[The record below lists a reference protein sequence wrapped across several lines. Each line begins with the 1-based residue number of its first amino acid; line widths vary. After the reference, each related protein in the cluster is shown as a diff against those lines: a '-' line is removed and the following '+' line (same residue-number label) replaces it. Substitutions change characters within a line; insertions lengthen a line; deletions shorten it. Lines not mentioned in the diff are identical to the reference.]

1 MREVTYLRDK
11 VKNRIETRQKMKG
24 HIIRHLE
31 REVERHT
38 DVLARATL
46 QEQEL
51 TQGRGTGR
59 PAGRRATFSQIN
71 NLINS
76 IQFRIKST

>member
-1 MREVTYLRDK
+1 MTYLRDK
-11 VKNRIETRQKMKG
+11 VKSRIEMRQKMKAN
-24 HIIRHLE
+24 IIQHLD

-51 TQGRGTGR
+51 TQGRDPISVKLT
-59 PAGRRATFSQIN
+59 N
-71 NLINS
+71 NKS
-76 IQFRIKST
+76 I

>member
-1 MREVTYLRDK
+1 MRELTYLRDK

-24 HIIRHLE
+24 HIIQHLD

-38 DVLARATL
+38 DVLARATT

-51 TQGRGTGR
+51 TQGRGQPTH
-59 PAGRRATFSQIN
+59 FSQIN
-71 NLINS
+71 ARTRAMTLLML
-76 IQFRIKST
+76 

>member
-11 VKNRIETRQKMKG
+11 VKSRIEMRQKMKTN
-24 HIIRHLE
+24 IIQHLD

-51 TQGRGTGR
+51 TQGRDHY
-59 PAGRRATFSQIN
+59 SQIN
-71 NLINS
+71 K
-76 IQFRIKST
+76 IKVHLRKLL

>member
-51 TQGRGTGR
+51 TQGRGAGR
-59 PAGRRATFSQIN
+59 PAAEPISAKLAN
-71 NLINS
+71 
-76 IQFRIKST
+76 

>member
-1 MREVTYLRDK
+1 MTLREVTYLRDK
-11 VKNRIETRQKMKG
+11 VKNRIETRQKMKS
-24 HIIRHLE
+24 HIIQHLD

-51 TQGRGTGR
+51 TQGRGFH
-59 PAGRRATFSQIN
+59 FSQIN
-71 NLINS
+71 KS
-76 IQFRIKST
+76 ITVYSKYEVEVLKHV

>member
-1 MREVTYLRDK
+1 MTLREVTYLRDK
-11 VKNRIETRQKMKG
+11 VKSRIEMRQKMKAN
-24 HIIRHLE
+24 IIQHLD

-51 TQGRGTGR
+51 TQGRDPISVKLT
-59 PAGRRATFSQIN
+59 N
-71 NLINS
+71 NRS
-76 IQFRIKST
+76 I

>member
-1 MREVTYLRDK
+1 
-11 VKNRIETRQKMKG
+11 MKE
-24 HIIRHLE
+24 HIIRHLD

-51 TQGRGTGR
+51 TQGGR
-59 PAGRRATFSQIN
+59 DNRMHSATLYVRLLVSVVGHGQLLSDAFLPRAQKYGSGGASG
-71 NLINS
+71 L
-76 IQFRIKST
+76 KK